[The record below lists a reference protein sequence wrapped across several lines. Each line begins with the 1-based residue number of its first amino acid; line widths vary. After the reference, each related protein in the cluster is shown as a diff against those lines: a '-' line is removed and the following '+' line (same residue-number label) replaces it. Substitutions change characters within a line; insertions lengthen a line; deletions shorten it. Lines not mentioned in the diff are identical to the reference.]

1 MTAYPVADS
10 VTVDGIV
17 SVTGSIDVNDR
28 PTRRLGIIAGA
39 QDATRSSVGS
49 SISDVLLLSS
59 NLARRGVI
67 VYNDSSVATLRVG
80 LGSSTTS
87 STSFTFAVGP
97 GGFVELPERFT
108 GEVRGI
114 WSAVDGSARITE
126 LI

>member
-67 VYNDSSVATLRVG
+67 VYNDSSIATLKIG

-87 STSFTFAVGP
+87 STNFTFAVGP